1 MVNVSGRFFHR
12 VVKTWKFQTNYTSGV
27 LIQDWEHDSSLILSQ
42 YWNVLHRTC
51 NLQLWTIVACSS
63 VSCHTLF
70 ARTSLMTKEQRCSYL
85 WNPPYDGH
93 GWHCITIPVPPES
106 QVSYCMHQHFSA
118 LLFCATV
125 LFCRFGMVW
134 GIHRGCEKSLKY
146 WVIEF
151 AACALLN
158 LHSNQ
163 VYKNA
168 SWVLRSISKEVCPSQ

>member
-1 MVNVSGRFFHR
+1 MELQRKCCNQITVAHLWQVKHGQCFWTCLSLCGENMEIPNQLHIRSPDSGLR
-12 VVKTWKFQTNYTSGV
+12 TWLITNSITILKCTS
-27 LIQDWEHDSSLILSQ
+27 S
-42 YWNVLHRTC
+42 Y
-51 NLQLWTIVACSS
+51 LQLATMNYCRKCSS
-63 VSCHTLF
+63 VSYHTLF

-118 LLFCATV
+118 LLFWATV

-151 AACALLN
+151 AACSL
-158 LHSNQ
+158 
-163 VYKNA
+163 
-168 SWVLRSISKEVCPSQ
+168 